1 MLSIG
6 SWREGAQDH
15 LRLHCGAQRP
25 RMIDGL
31 GEGREGF
38 RGARAQ
44 RMAECAVCRDWGNVR
59 AEGCLNTRNE
69 AMGNF
74 YMEVA
79 GRSVGLGCGSER
91 GNLEITSV
99 LMSEV
104 MQPGS
109 EAQPQSASSRRGW

>member
-1 MLSIG
+1 M
-6 SWREGAQDH
+6 
-15 LRLHCGAQRP
+15 
-25 RMIDGL
+25 
-31 GEGREGF
+31 
-38 RGARAQ
+38 
-44 RMAECAVCRDWGNVR
+44 
-59 AEGCLNTRNE
+59 NTRNE

-104 MQPGS
+104 MQ
-109 EAQPQSASSRRGW
+109 EAQNSSPARL